1 MSVIVLASLGGLTSF
16 LSTSLGAVLTQ
27 AFSKTSRLKN
37 LHMSMDFTLG
47 VMLSASA
54 FLIAPEFLT
63 NSSLSLMGLFT
74 GLVSILVLHAIIHKN
89 SKSKNAST
97 HLLITALIFHNFPEG
112 MGSGA
117 SLAGMDFHM
126 ALSLQGALAIQNIME
141 GMLLTLLL
149 KSLGLNNFWA
159 VMGGIG
165 SGIVELAGGVLSGL
179 ILNEALNAL
188 PFLLSLAGGA
198 MIGSVLME
206 IHEQKSIKFMAF
218 AKGLLIIP
226 IMNQF
231 L

>member
-1 MSVIVLASLGGLTSF
+1 
-16 LSTSLGAVLTQ
+16 
-27 AFSKTSRLKN
+27 
-37 LHMSMDFTLG
+37 MSMDFTLG

-63 NSSLSLMGLFT
+63 NSSLSLMGLLA
-74 GLVSILVLHAIIHKN
+74 GLISILILHSVIHKN
-89 SKSKNAST
+89 SQGKNAST
-97 HLLITALIFHNFPEG
+97 HLLIAALIFHNFPEG

-117 SLAGMDFHM
+117 SLAGMELHM

-159 VMGGIG
+159 VLGGIG
-165 SGIVELAGGVLSGL
+165 SGFVELAGGILSGF
-179 ILNEALNAL
+179 ILNEAISAL

-198 MIGSVLME
+198 MIGSVIME
-206 IHEQKSIKFMAF
+206 IYEQKGIKLAAF

-226 IMNQF
+226 LMNQF
-231 L
+231 F